1 MEDVHRGRSN
11 RRSQPNR
18 ARDDGSPN
26 RDFGR
31 LASSRDS
38 RGPDTGGPMEREVYP
53 PGSVNRQGY
62 GSRSRSME
70 SRQRPGPQRDT
81 QGEDFDDDLV
91 R

>member
-1 MEDVHRGRSN
+1 
-11 RRSQPNR
+11 
-18 ARDDGSPN
+18 
-26 RDFGR
+26 
-31 LASSRDS
+31 
-38 RGPDTGGPMEREVYP
+38 MEREVYP

-70 SRQRPGPQRDT
+70 SRQRPGPQRDA